1 MKTILNEGGVA
12 GHMSHLYDNPELTF
26 AKMKEIF
33 HKASEGGLLGT
44 EKTDGQNLFITYN
57 VREGKAKAARNKGN
71 IKSGGLDATGLAAKF
86 KDRGNL
92 EKAFN
97 DSFSAFEEFASSLK
111 PETQVRIFGE
121 DGNIYYNSEIQ
132 DPLSPNVI
140 QYDEATLVIHEVG
153 HAYFNK
159 ETGSVEEV
167 DVTENAKAMQ
177 AALENRFDPKDSRF
191 RVQRNAI
198 VQLQALSDKEPL
210 KRALAAL
217 EAALSAVNLSD
228 DSTTGAYLLARL
240 EPVLNA
246 EGVSFKEGQYKM
258 LIQKLLG
265 HKGVFVR
272 NIKKDHTPEDQ
283 KKIDAMITNGPRY
296 LKDAI
301 RPVEELVHEFATD
314 MVNGLQS
321 AFVLDNEKEVERLR
335 GKLKNAI
342 NAIEAAGDEGNLEIL
357 AQQMEKLKNIETVGT
372 AAEGFVFNFDGYT
385 YKFTGSFAP
394 MNQILGLFKYGRKG
408 KEALPD
414 LFLGGDATKGE
425 ADFLYGEPE
434 PEQTYV
440 NESNANT
447 LNEPLA
453 PSDRAIVLF
462 PGGFKPPHAGHYD
475 LVSRYASDAN
485 VDKVIVMLGSK
496 ERSSKDGAVTIN
508 KENSLYLWKKYKEI
522 LGPKVEIADMPPES
536 NNNPMRAAYKW
547 IEHFAK
553 SGEVYALAA
562 SDKDPGRADMF
573 AKGHCH
579 EFGQYCKAGVKVIAM
594 IPEGESTEAL
604 NYKDRTDDK
613 NDKEVSASQMR
624 EDITA
629 NDLENFTTN
638 LPQAIKQQ
646 AEVMLKYLRGEEVP
660 EVEDQEPPDVIDQA
674 INEVIKKTGFKF
686 RVTLSKEEELEEM
699 SAMGGGAVAGY
710 AGPGWKKGKKRT
722 NYIRRESKD
731 KTMNLE
737 EQKLRQ
743 LIRKK
748 LNKMSATEKQV
759 SLEEQKLRQHI
770 RKLIIQEAADEN
782 PTRSTGINKLVG
794 TLKIILKTIE
804 RGYKGLATSSSQR
817 ESYKKHLI
825 KAMIDTLSPHDALMS
840 FNSDESEEDDL
851 MTEPEMAL
859 QEVNIDIEDD
869 PVADSPLGIDPDAAD
884 GEELKTPAEKEA
896 EAAAEE
902 EEVSAA
908 DKKKKEG
915 YKDVDGGDQIFPEI
929 PGLDLTGRDEAVDI
943 YKKVIDAVT
952 RTYARLHDQDDR
964 KHYKDY
970 LVTNLLLHFDKWEN
984 DISGELEDISTPE
997 YEKQSQAAAEYGP
1010 SSEGE
1015 ALQEA
1020 ITRAIIATITESS

>member
-1 MKTILNEGGVA
+1 MKTKSLLNEGGVA

-71 IKSGGLDATGLAAKF
+71 IKSGGLDAAGLAAKF

-97 DSFSAFEEFASSLK
+97 DSFAAFEEFASSLK

-217 EAALSAVNLSD
+217 EAALSAVNLPD
-228 DSTTGAYLLARL
+228 TSTTGEYLLARL
-240 EPVLNA
+240 EPILNA

-258 LIQKLLG
+258 LIQKILG
-265 HKGVFVR
+265 HPGVFVR
-272 NIKKDHTPEDQ
+272 NIKKGHTPEDQ
-283 KKIDAMITNGPRY
+283 KKIAAMIKNGPRF
-296 LKDAI
+296 LKDAM
-301 RPVEELVHEFATD
+301 RPIEEIVHEFATE

-321 AFVLDNEKEVERLR
+321 AFVLDNTKEVQRLR

-342 NAIEAAGDEGNLEIL
+342 SAIEAAADEGNLEIL
-357 AQQMEKLKNIETVGT
+357 SQQMEKLKNIESVGT

-414 LFLGGDATKGE
+414 LFLGDDATKGE
-425 ADFLYGEPE
+425 AEFLYGEPE
-434 PEQTYV
+434 PEKPYV
-440 NESNANT
+440 NEKLT
-447 LNEPLA
+447 G
-453 PSDRAIVLF
+453 PSDHVTILY
-462 PGGFKPPHAGHYD
+462 PGGFKPPHAGHFE
-475 LVSRYASDAN
+475 LAKRYVEHPN
-485 VDKVIVMLGSK
+485 VEKVIIM
-496 ERSSKDGAVTIN
+496 
-508 KENSLYLWKKYKEI
+508 
-522 LGPKVEIADMPPES
+522 LGPKERTSRDKKVVIDKEASLFLWGKYKNALGEKAVIADMPEEAKG
-536 NNNPMRAAYKW
+536 NPMRAAYKW
-547 IEHFAK
+547 VEKFAQE
-553 SGEVYALAA
+553 GEVFALAA
-562 SDKDPGRADMF
+562 SDKDAGRAEAF
-573 AKGHCH
+573 AEGHCH
-579 EFGQYCKAGVKVIAM
+579 PSGKYCISGVDVVELAVETQAIV
-594 IPEGESTEAL
+594 
-604 NYKDRTDDK
+604 YKNRTDGN
-613 NDKEVSASQMR
+613 NDANISASQMR
-624 EDITA
+624 EDLA
-629 NDLENFTTN
+629 AGDKENFKTN
-638 LPQAIKQQ
+638 LPQEVAGQADAIYD
-646 AEVMLKYLRGEEVP
+646 YLTTGEEQEP
-660 EVEDQEPPDVIDQA
+660 EVQDQKPHDVIDQM
-674 INEVIKKTGFKF
+674 INEIIACKGYKIKIH
-686 RVTLSKEEELEEM
+686 SEEELEEM
-699 SAMGGGAVAGY
+699 SSMAGGSVAGY
-710 AGPGWKKGKKRT
+710 AGGGKKKGKKQT
-722 NYIRRESKD
+722 NYIRRGLKED
-731 KTMNLE
+731 AMNLE

-743 LIRKK
+743 LIRNKLKK
-748 LNKMSATEKQV
+748 RAVMQEQEK
-759 SLEEQKLRQHI
+759 LEEQKLRQHI

-840 FNSDESEEDDL
+840 FSADESEEDDL
-851 MTEPEMAL
+851 MAEPDMAL
-859 QEVNIDIEDD
+859 QELKMDVDDD
-869 PVADSPLGIDPDAAD
+869 PVADSPLGIDPSAAE

-902 EEVSAA
+902 EEVAAA
-908 DKKKKEG
+908 DRKKKEG
-915 YKDVDGGDQIFPEI
+915 YKDVDGGEQLFPEI

-952 RTYARLHDQDDR
+952 RQYARLHDEDDR

-984 DISGELEDISTPE
+984 DISGELGDISTPE
-997 YEKQSQAAAEYGP
+997 YERQSQAAAEYSPGA
-1010 SSEGE
+1010 EAE

-1020 ITRAIIATITESS
+1020 ITKAIIATITKSS

>member
-1 MKTILNEGGVA
+1 MKTILNEGMR
-12 GHMSHLYDNPELTF
+12 HMSHLYENPELTF

-44 EKTDGQNLFITYN
+44 EKTDGQNLYITFN
-57 VREGKAKAARNKGN
+57 VREGKAKAVRNKGN
-71 IKSGGLDATGLAAKF
+71 IKSGGLDAVGLAAKF
-86 KDRGNL
+86 ADRGNL
-92 EKAFN
+92 TNAFV
-97 DSFSAFEEFASSLK
+97 DAFSAFEEFVSSLN
-111 PETQVRIFGE
+111 PETQVKIFGE
-121 DGNIYYNSEIQ
+121 DGNIYYNSEVQ

-140 QYDEATLVIHEVG
+140 QYDNATLVIHEVG
-153 HAYFNK
+153 HAYYNK
-159 ETGSVEEV
+159 KTGEAEDV

-177 AALENRFDPKDSRF
+177 AALENRFDPKNSRF

-198 VQLQALSDKEPL
+198 IQLQALSNKDPL
-210 KRALAAL
+210 KHALAAL
-217 EAALSAVNLSD
+217 EAALAAVNLSG
-228 DSTTGAYLLARL
+228 DSTMGEYLMVRL
-240 EPVLNA
+240 EPILNA

-258 LIQKLLG
+258 LIQKILG
-265 HKGVFVR
+265 HKGISKR
-272 NIKKDHTPEDQ
+272 DIKRDHTPEDQ
-283 KKIDAMITNGPRY
+283 KKIDTMIANGPRY

-301 RPVEELVHEFATD
+301 QPVEELVHNFATE

-321 AFVLDNEKEVERLR
+321 AFILDNEKEVKRLR
-335 GKLKNAI
+335 GRLKNAV
-342 NAIEAAGDEGNLEIL
+342 NAIEAAEDEGNLEIL

-414 LFLGGDATKGE
+414 LFLGDDATKGE
-425 ADFLYGEPE
+425 ADFLYGDPE

-440 NESNANT
+440 TESNGGT
-447 LNEPLA
+447 LNEPLS
-453 PSDRAIVLF
+453 PSDRAIILY

-475 LVSRYASDAN
+475 LVSRYANDAN
-485 VDKVIVMLGSK
+485 VDKVLVMFDSKIRKSEDGEIIV
-496 ERSSKDGAVTIN
+496 D
-508 KENSLYLWKKYKEI
+508 KENSLYFWKKYKET
-522 LGPKVEIADMPPES
+522 LGPKVEIADMPPGS
-536 NNNPMRAAYKW
+536 GTSPMLAAYKYV
-547 IEHFAK
+547 EHYAQP
-553 SGEVYALAA
+553 GEVYALAA

-579 EFGQYCKAGVKVIAM
+579 EGGKYCKAGVKVVAM
-594 IPEGESTEAL
+594 IPEGSSTEAL
-604 NYKDRTDDK
+604 VYKDRTDDK
-613 NDKEVSASQMR
+613 NGKPVSASQMR
-624 EDITA
+624 EDVAA

-638 LPQAIKQQ
+638 LPQAAKQQ
-646 AEVMLKYLRGEEVP
+646 AEVMLKYLRGEEEP
-660 EVEDQEPPDVIDQA
+660 EVQDQKPHDVIDQM

-686 RVTLSKEEELEEM
+686 RVTLSKEEELEET
-699 SAMGGGAVAGY
+699 STVGSVGALGY
-710 AGPGWKKGKKRT
+710 AGPGRKKGKKRT
-722 NYIRRESKD
+722 NYLSRESKD

-743 LIRKK
+743 AIRKK

-825 KAMIDTLSPHDALMS
+825 KAMIDTLSPHDALMN

-851 MTEPEMAL
+851 MAEPEMAL
-859 QEVNIDIEDD
+859 QEINIDIEDD
-869 PVADSPLGIDPDAAD
+869 PVADSPLGIDPGAAE

-915 YKDVDGGDQIFPEI
+915 YKDVDGGDQLFPEI

-997 YEKQSQAAAEYGP
+997 YEKQSQAAAEFSP
-1010 SSEGE
+1010 SSESE

-1020 ITRAIIATITESS
+1020 ITRAIIATITKSS